1 MKAHMK
7 NIIGGAVLGLTLLA
21 NTGLTWAGYAFNY
34 EVTVTAT
41 NAAGAVQSV
50 RSSSDNRQYIGCSV
64 TRSTHGLYMSCFAS
78 DKNGASLNCGTYD
91 PKLIAVAETMT
102 SQSLIYFSKPAG
114 TTTCDYI
121 SVDNSSFWLK

>member
-1 MKAHMK
+1 MKAHVK
-7 NIIGGAVLGLTLLA
+7 NIISGAVLGLTLLA
-21 NTGLTWAGYAFNY
+21 NTGPTWAGYAVNY
-34 EVTVTAT
+34 EVIVRPT

-50 RSSSDNRQYIGCSV
+50 RSSSDSGQYIGCSV
-64 TRSTHGLYMSCFAS
+64 TRSTLGLNMGCFAS
-78 DKNGASLNCGTYD
+78 DKNGASLNCRTYD

-121 SVDNSSFWLK
+121 SVDNGSYLLR